1 MVSVS
6 SRLQRILQGWS
17 ANLVQLLLGI
27 TQQVALIPIFL
38 HFWSSDTLAAWLALY
53 AAGNLAYI
61 ADAGLQL
68 RAINRFL
75 AFKACADADGRS
87 ARYYAA
93 MLRIYFMLTALLIVA
108 ALAFAFIFRPSRLF
122 GFASIEHFDL
132 AFAVMT
138 AGVLLGLPSF
148 LTAALYRARGVY
160 GAPTWLQ
167 VSGMFAGQL
176 AQIAAVVT
184 TGSVLAVAIA
194 YVVPQALA
202 LGYLVLVDAYR
213 RFPFLRGVRI
223 KPPSWRW
230 IAGQFRRAFP
240 FAVAGGTEIALLNLP
255 VLLVSVFVSD
265 RVAVAQ
271 WGLTRVVAGLLRALC
286 VQSTLPLTAEL
297 GHDHAIGAREALQR
311 LYSRASALVTVL
323 AAAVVSGLLAF
334 WPDFF
339 ALWTHGAIPYDPVL
353 TMTLLIG
360 AGAAAPS
367 ILALGFANYS
377 NRGDLLVR
385 SKGLQLVV
393 FLVLALALTGSMG
406 PLGAAIAIVASDLLV
421 QFGLLTVV
429 IIRQTLAR
437 PVRHIVFLAA
447 VFVAV
452 VLAGWALGSVIRSLV
467 PGSGL
472 LRFVVECGLWLAV
485 AALAASPLLSRNMR
499 IRLSEVVPR

>member
-1 MVSVS
+1 MSVP
-6 SRLQRILQGWS
+6 SRLQRVLQGWS

-53 AAGNLAYI
+53 AAGNLAYV

-68 RAINRFL
+68 RAVNRFL

-93 MLRIYFMLTALLIVA
+93 MLRVYFMLTALLIVA
-108 ALAFAFIFRPSRLF
+108 ALVFSFTCHPARLL
-122 GFASIEHFDL
+122 GFAAIANFDL

-148 LTAALYRARGVY
+148 LPAAFYRARGVY
-160 GAPTWLQ
+160 GVPTWLQ
-167 VSGMFAGQL
+167 VSGMFVGQL
-176 AQIAAVVT
+176 AQVAAIVA
-184 TGSVLAVAIA
+184 TGSLLAVAVA
-194 YVVPQALA
+194 YVVPQAIA
-202 LGYLVLVDAYR
+202 LGYLVLVDPYR
-213 RFPFLRGVRI
+213 RFPFLRGIRV
-223 KPPSWRW
+223 KLPSWRW

-286 VQSTLPLTAEL
+286 LQSMLPLAAEL
-297 GHDHAIGAREALQR
+297 GHDHAVGAREALQR
-311 LYSRASALVTVL
+311 LYARASVLVTLL

-339 ALWTHGAIPYDPVL
+339 ALWTHGTIPYDPVL
-353 TMTLLIG
+353 TITLLIG

-377 NRGDLLVR
+377 DRGDLLVR
-385 SKGLQLVV
+385 SKGLQLIV
-393 FLVLALALTGSMG
+393 FLVLALALTAPLG
-406 PLGAAIAIVASDLLV
+406 PLGAAVAIVASDLLV
-421 QFGLLTVV
+421 QFGLLTIFV
-429 IIRQTLAR
+429 IRQTLAR
-437 PVRHIVFLAA
+437 PLHHIVFLA
-447 VFVAV
+447 VLFVAV
-452 VLAGWALGSVIRSLV
+452 VLAGWALGSVIRSLL
-467 PGSGL
+467 PGGGL
-472 LRFVVECGLWLAV
+472 LSFIIECAVWLAV
-485 AALAASPLLSRNMR
+485 FGLAASPLLSSNFRA
-499 IRLSEVVPR
+499 RLSEMIPR

>member
-1 MVSVS
+1 MSVP
-6 SRLQRILQGWS
+6 SRLQRVLQGWS

-53 AAGNLAYI
+53 AAGNLAYA

-75 AFKACADADGRS
+75 GFKACVDADGRS

-93 MLRIYFMLTALLIVA
+93 MLRVYLMLTAFLIVA
-108 ALAFAFIFRPSRLF
+108 ALLF
-122 GFASIEHFDL
+122 GFTCHPARLLGFAAIENFDL

-160 GAPTWLQ
+160 GVPTWLQ
-167 VSGMFAGQL
+167 VSGMFVGQL
-176 AQIAAVVT
+176 AQVAAIIA
-184 TGSVLAVAIA
+184 TGSLLAVAVA
-194 YVVPQALA
+194 YVVPQAIA

-213 RFPFLRGVRI
+213 RFPFLRGVRV
-223 KPPSWRW
+223 KPASWRW
-230 IAGQFRRAFP
+230 IGGQFRRAFP

-286 VQSTLPLTAEL
+286 LQSTLPLAAEL

-311 LYSRASALVTVL
+311 LYARASVLVTLL

-339 ALWTHGAIPYDPVL
+339 ALWTHGTIPYDPVL
-353 TMTLLIG
+353 TITLLIG

-377 NRGDLLVR
+377 DRGDLLVR
-385 SKGLQLVV
+385 SKGLQLIV
-393 FLVLALALTGSMG
+393 FLVLALALTAPLG
-406 PLGAAIAIVASDLLV
+406 PLGAAIAIVASDLLI

-429 IIRQTLAR
+429 IVRQTMAR
-437 PVRHIVFLAA
+437 PLRHIAFLTAL
-447 VFVAV
+447 FVMV
-452 VLAGWALGSVIRSLV
+452 VPAGWTLGSVIRSLL

-472 LRFVVECGLWLAV
+472 LPFIIECAVWLAV
-485 AALAASPLLSRNMR
+485 VGLAASPLLSSNLRA
-499 IRLSEVVPR
+499 RLSEMIPR

>member
-1 MVSVS
+1 MSVP
-6 SRLQRILQGWS
+6 SRLHRVLQGWS

-68 RAINRFL
+68 RAVNRFL

-93 MLRIYFMLTALLIVA
+93 MLRVYFMLTALLIGLT
-108 ALAFAFIFRPSRLF
+108 LAFSSIFHPSRLL
-122 GFASIEHFDL
+122 GFAEIENFDV

-160 GAPTWLQ
+160 GVPTWLQ

-176 AQIAAVVT
+176 AQIAAVVV
-184 TGSVLAVAIA
+184 TGSLLAVVIA
-194 YVVPQALA
+194 YVVPQVLA
-202 LGYLVLVDAYR
+202 LGYLVLADAYR

-271 WGLTRVVAGLLRALC
+271 WGLTRVIAGLVRALC
-286 VQSTLPLTAEL
+286 VQATLPLTAEL
-297 GHDHAIGAREALQR
+297 GHDYAIGAQDALQR
-311 LYSRASALVTVL
+311 LYARTSALVTLL

-353 TMTLLIG
+353 TMTLLLG
-360 AGAAAPS
+360 AGLAAPS

-377 NRGDLLVR
+377 NRGELLVR

-393 FLVLALALTGSMG
+393 FLVLAVALTGPMG

-421 QFGLLTVV
+421 QFGLLTIV
-429 IIRQTLAR
+429 IVRQTLSR
-437 PVRHIVFLAA
+437 PIRHVAFLGAL
-447 VFVAV
+447 FVVV
-452 VLAGWALGSVIRSLV
+452 VLAGWTLGSIIHSLV
-467 PGSGL
+467 PAGQPLG
-472 LRFVVECGLWLAV
+472 FVLECTVWLAV
-485 AALAASPLLSRNMR
+485 VALAASPLISGNLRY
-499 IRLSEVVPR
+499 RLSDVIPR

>member
-1 MVSVS
+1 MSVS
-6 SRLQRILQGWS
+6 GRLQRILQGWS

-27 TQQVALIPIFL
+27 TQQVALIPVFL

-53 AAGNLAYI
+53 AAGNLVFI

-75 AFKACADADGRS
+75 AFKGCADADGRT

-93 MLRIYFMLTALLIVA
+93 MLRVYFMLTALLIVA
-108 ALAFAFIFRPSRLF
+108 ALAFALILHPSRLL
-122 GFASIEHFDL
+122 GFAAIEHFDA

-160 GAPTWLQ
+160 GVPTWLQ
-167 VSGMFAGQL
+167 ASGMFAGQL
-176 AQIAAVVT
+176 AQIVAVVT
-184 TGSVLAVAIA
+184 TGSLLAVAIA

-202 LGYLVLVDAYR
+202 FGYLVLVDVYR
-213 RFPFLRGVRI
+213 RFAFLRGGRAAA
-223 KPPSWRW
+223 PSWRW

-240 FAVAGGTEIALLNLP
+240 FAVAGGTEIALLNLS
-255 VLLVSVFVSD
+255 VLIVSVFATD

-286 VQSTLPLTAEL
+286 LQVTLPLVAEL
-297 GHDHAIGAREALQR
+297 GHDYAIGAQEALQR
-311 LYSRASALVTVL
+311 LYARASVFVTLL
-323 AAAVVSGLLAF
+323 ACAVVSGLLAF

-353 TMTLLIG
+353 TVTLLLG
-360 AGAAAPS
+360 AAAAAPS

-385 SKGLQLVV
+385 SKGLQLAV
-393 FLVLALALTGSMG
+393 FLVLALALTPPMG
-406 PLGAAIAIVASDLLV
+406 PLGAAISIIASDLLI

-437 PVRHIVFLAA
+437 PLAHFAFLAA
-447 VFVAV
+447 LFALVI
-452 VLAGWALGSVIRSLV
+452 LSGWALGSVIHALV

-472 LRFVVECGLWLAV
+472 WRFIVECALWLAV
-485 AALAASPLLSRNMR
+485 AALAASPLVSGNLRN
-499 IRLSEVVPR
+499 RLSDAIPR